1 MLLWAQQRNTEQK
14 HKSETRER
22 PGRVS
27 LSTVPLTGTGVASF
41 SFLYSYKY
49 DMSPMVI
56 EKFRYMQT
64 ANMNNNKT

>member
-27 LSTVPLTGTGVASF
+27 LSTVPLTGTGDVF
-41 SFLYSYKY
+41 SYF
-49 DMSPMVI
+49 I
-56 EKFRYMQT
+56 Q
-64 ANMNNNKT
+64 AN